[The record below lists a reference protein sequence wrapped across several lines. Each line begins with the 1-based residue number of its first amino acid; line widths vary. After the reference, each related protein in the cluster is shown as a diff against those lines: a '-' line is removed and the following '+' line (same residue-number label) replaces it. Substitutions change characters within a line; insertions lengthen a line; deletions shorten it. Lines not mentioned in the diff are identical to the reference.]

1 MVTTGPG
8 ASELRSDDP
17 VIIAQ
22 PRLISCSHEELVEL
36 ELEALR
42 QGSECAYA
50 DGAGMLRDTQAVM
63 QAAREACELAL
74 AEQYIP
80 LDQPK
85 FREVFTLAWC
95 AGYRAQVLTLPSHEI
110 ARDRTRSH

>member
-1 MVTTGPG
+1 MVTLGPG

-17 VIIAQ
+17 VIIAE

-42 QGSECAYA
+42 QGSERASA
-50 DGAGMLRDTQAVM
+50 DGAMILRDTQAVM
-63 QAAREACELAL
+63 QAAKEACERAL

-95 AGYRAQVLTLPSHEI
+95 AGYRAQMLPHPSH
-110 ARDRTRSH
+110 

>member
-1 MVTTGPG
+1 MVTIGPG

-17 VIIAQ
+17 VVIAQ

-42 QGSECAYA
+42 QGSERARA
-50 DGAGMLRDTQAVM
+50 DGARVLRDTQAVM

-85 FREVFTLAWC
+85 FCEVFMLAWC
-95 AGYRAQVLTLPSHEI
+95 AGYRAQMLPHPV
-110 ARDRTRSH
+110 H